1 MKTFYQLLAN
11 ALISSVMTSFLWFAL
26 IFWVYLETES
36 VMTTSVVGGAFALFS
51 ALFAMAFGTFVDRH
65 RKRTSLLVS
74 AAGTL
79 ALYGFAGLMY
89 VLVDQ
94 ASLLSL
100 GSAWFWLFV
109 ALILAG
115 SVVGNLRAIAM
126 STIVTLLVPPDRR
139 DRANGMVGTVMGLSF
154 SITSVLSGLAI
165 GQLGMGWAIA
175 FALAL
180 TAVAFVHLLTV
191 QIPGDEPAPLSEHD
205 DKASAVDFRGAI
217 AAIRDVPGLYGLVF
231 FAAFNNLLGG
241 VFMAL
246 MDAYGLELM
255 SVEAWGILFAGI
267 SFGFIAG
274 GLYVARRG
282 LGSRPMRVILIV
294 NFVNW
299 TICSLFTLQSSI
311 VTLAIGMLIWMTLMP
326 LVEAAEQTVLQQVV
340 PFEKQGRV
348 FGFAQT
354 VENAASPF
362 MSFLIGPIAQ
372 LAVIP
377 LMTDGWGADAI
388 GGWFGTGKERG
399 LALIFTVAGIIGI
412 IGTLAARR
420 SRWYHHLSA
429 VTDSRERP
437 TPTAGS
443 GNAGSGNEAFLYQ
456 SSDAGTVG

>member
-1 MKTFYQLLAN
+1 MKTFYRLLAN
-11 ALISSVMTSFLWFAL
+11 ALISGVMTSFLWFAL
-26 IFWVYLETES
+26 IFWVYLETDS

-51 ALFAMAFGTFVDRH
+51 ALAGMAFGTFVDRR
-65 RKRTSLLVS
+65 RKRTSLIVS
-74 AAGTL
+74 AGSTL
-79 ALYGFAGLMY
+79 VLYGLAAVMY
-89 VLVDQ
+89 VVIDQ

-126 STIVTLLVPPDRR
+126 STIVTLLVPADRR
-139 DRANGMVGTVMGLSF
+139 DRANGMVGTVMGVSF

-165 GQLGMGWAIA
+165 GQLGMGWAVA
-175 FALAL
+175 FALGL
-180 TAVAFVHLLTV
+180 TAVAFIHLLTV
-191 QIPGDEPAPLSEHD
+191 QIPGDEPAPVSANEP
-205 DKASAVDFRGAI
+205 KASAVDFRGAI
-217 AAIRDVPGLYGLVF
+217 AAIGDVPGLYGLVF

-274 GLYVARRG
+274 GLFVAKRG
-282 LGSRPMRVILIV
+282 LGSRPMRLILIV

-311 VTLAIGMLIWMTLMP
+311 VMLGVGMLIWITLMP
-326 LVEAAEQTVLQQVV
+326 IVEAAEQTVLQQVV

-354 VENAASPF
+354 IENAASPF
-362 MSFLIGPIAQ
+362 TSFLIGPIAQ
-372 LAVIP
+372 LAIIP

-399 LALIFTVAGIIGI
+399 LALIFTLAGIIGI
-412 IGTLAARR
+412 VGTLTARA
-420 SRWYHHLSA
+420 SGWYRRLSEL
-429 VTDSRERP
+429 TDSVPPVEGR
-437 TPTAGS
+437 S
-443 GNAGSGNEAFLYQ
+443 GDETFLYQ
-456 SSDAGTVG
+456 GSDAGTVG